1 MSGEGNAARALTGG
15 APDTGLVGAVRHYNR
30 PVEHPFTKAE
40 REHVNILVGGL
51 TERHNKLIYAAGTG
65 LGYQG
70 AWLPTPTKA
79 DYRTGRELCNPGM
92 CNPAYFTVGALINY
106 LRALRHE
113 RGASAQDIVRD
124 YVFVTAGSLGPCRF
138 GMYESEYRLALE
150 KAGFGGFRVLLIQQK
165 GGWNQS
171 GDGAGLE
178 VDARLGVVMLTAAV
192 MADLLND
199 LANQIRPYE
208 VVAGRTDRVF
218 EEVVEDLGEV
228 LHEWAAREFRGGL
241 LARLLARCVHG
252 VDASVMQRLL
262 EVLFGDHLITAL
274 GRCARRIDESIEVD
288 YTRPKPV
295 CKIVGEFWAQRT
307 EGDGNFGMFSF
318 LESEGAEVVVEPL
331 ATWFN
336 YLLASAKW
344 QRQAERGFEGP
355 PAAGHGPLRSLRR
368 GLAYR
373 QGLLPIR
380 LGLRFLNR
388 EFERMRAAL
397 GGLPRPL
404 ADQEELRRLA
414 QPYYNPRLSGG
425 EGHLEVGETLHYGLN
440 GLAHFIISLKPFGC
454 LPSTQSDGAQAAVLG
469 RHPGLLFLPIE
480 TSGDGGLG
488 AYSRVQMV
496 LGDAKGRCRE
506 EFERNVAATRYP
518 LEAIRAYCRGRRQL
532 RRPLQRIPRQE
543 GVAGRAANFVTYVA
557 TRMASDS
564 TYEGAARNEGHAT
577 RLGIQRERISL

>member
-1 MSGEGNAARALTGG
+1 VSGEGNAARALPGNRPG
-15 APDTGLVGAVRHYNR
+15 TGLVGAVRHYNR

-70 AWLPTPTKA
+70 AWLPTPTIA

-138 GMYESEYRLALE
+138 GIYESEYRLALE
-150 KAGFGGFRVLLIQQK
+150 KAGFVGFRVLLIQQK
-165 GGWNQS
+165 GGWKQS

-178 VDARLGVVMLTAAV
+178 VDARLGTVMLTAAV
-192 MADLLND
+192 IADLLND

-208 VVAGRTDRVF
+208 VVAGQTDQVF
-218 EEVVEDLGEV
+218 EEVVEGLGEV
-228 LHEWAAREFRGGL
+228 LHEWAARGFRGGAV
-241 LARLLARCVHG
+241 ARLLARCVPG
-252 VDASVMQRLL
+252 VDAGAMQRLL
-262 EVLFGDHLITAL
+262 ELLFGDHFTTAL
-274 GRCARRIDESIEVD
+274 DQCARKIDAEIEVD

-318 LESEGAEVVVEPL
+318 LEFEGAEVVAEPL
-331 ATWFN
+331 ASWFN

-344 QRQAERGFEGP
+344 KRQAERGLEEP
-355 PAAGHGPLRSLRR
+355 RAAGRGPLRALRR
-368 GLAYR
+368 GLAYHK
-373 QGLLPIR
+373 GLLPIR

-397 GGLPRPL
+397 GGLTRPL
-404 ADQEELRRLA
+404 VDQEELRRLA

-425 EGHLEVGETLHYGLN
+425 EGHLEVGETLYYGLN
-440 GLAHFIISLKPFGC
+440 ALAHLIISLKPFGC

-469 RHPGLLFLPIE
+469 RYPAILFLPIE
-480 TSGDGGLG
+480 TSGDRGLG
-488 AYSRVQMV
+488 AYSRVQMG
-496 LGDAKGRCRE
+496 LGDAKGRCRD
-506 EFERNVAATRYP
+506 EFEKAVAETRYP
-518 LEAIRAYCRGRRQL
+518 IEAIRAYCRGRRQL
-532 RRPLQRIPRQE
+532 RRPLQRITRQE

-557 TRMASDS
+557 TRMACDS
-564 TYEGAARNEGHAT
+564 TYDGHRHGHAT
-577 RLGIQRERISL
+577 RLGVQPERISL